1 MKRMEARRTLRAAFQ
16 FGVSAIQKNIL
27 NKKCK
32 KIRAQAAEFFGRTA
46 AAVLHTAI
54 ERHSK

>member
-1 MKRMEARRTLRAAFQ
+1 MKEREARRTLRAAFQ
-16 FGVSAIQKNIL
+16 FGISAIQKISETKNA
-27 NKKCK
+27 K

-46 AAVLHTAI
+46 AALLHTAI